1 VTHNS
6 REDHFVYYIGDVGDH
21 QATFGL
27 DISFE
32 QWDDK
37 ERKKYPIFIEVT
49 QKFRTVDESGR
60 PAETDSDAIDSIER
74 ELIESIEEKCRGLF
88 VGGMICDGT
97 KYWFF
102 YGQSTDGT
110 DLVARKCISS
120 LKVLP
125 PFEQP
130 NQRVKQDP
138 KWEVYQSLLPT
149 AEQIIMSQDMM
160 VVDTLAD
167 AGDDH
172 SKPREF
178 DHLALFPD
186 QDSAEGFVLWLKKNG
201 YEKIAISP
209 ADHDGDDDD
218 DQDDAQGDH
227 SPTASHEDE
236 YEDEDEGDSDEHV
249 HDMSDLLMVKFT
261 NTAPVVIDEIIERSM
276 ALNAA
281 AIAHEGGYD
290 GWECAVVKSK

>member
-1 VTHNS
+1 MLLEYYAARCVSFRVTHNT
-6 REDHFVYYIGDVGDH
+6 REDHFVYYVGDVGEH

-32 QWDDK
+32 QLDDK
-37 ERKKYPIFIEVT
+37 EKKKYPIFIEIT
-49 QKFRTVDESGR
+49 QKFRSVDDTGR
-60 PAETDSDAIDSIER
+60 PTEADTDAIDSIER
-74 ELIESIEEKCRGLF
+74 ELIESIEEKCRGVF
-88 VGGMICDGT
+88 VGGMLCDGR

-102 YGQSTDGT
+102 YGQTTDGT
-110 DLVARKCISS
+110 DLVARKCVAS

-160 VVDTLAD
+160 VVDNLAD

-178 DHLALFPD
+178 DHLALFTD
-186 QDSAEGFVLWLKKNG
+186 QDSAEGFAQWLTKNG
-201 YEKIAISP
+201 YENIAIAP
-209 ADHDGDDDD
+209 ADQESDDEGDME
-218 DQDDAQGDH
+218 G
-227 SPTASHEDE
+227 
-236 YEDEDEGDSDEHV
+236 EDEDDSDEDDV
-249 HDMSDLLMVKFT
+249 DMSDLLMVKFT

-281 AIAHEGGYD
+281 AMAHQGGYD
-290 GWECAVVKSK
+290 GWECAVVKS

>member
-1 VTHNS
+1 MTHNT
-6 REDHFVYYIGDVGDH
+6 REDHFVYYVGDVGDH

-32 QWDDK
+32 QWEAK
-37 ERKKYPIFIEVT
+37 EKKKYPLFIEIT
-49 QKFRTVDESGR
+49 QKFRTVDENGR
-60 PAETDSDAIDSIER
+60 PDESDSDAIDSIER
-74 ELIESIEEKCRGLF
+74 ELIESMEEKCRGLF
-88 VGGMICDGT
+88 VGGMICDGR

-102 YGQSTDGT
+102 YGQSSDGT
-110 DLVARKCISS
+110 DLVARKCIAS

-138 KWEVYQSLLPT
+138 KWDVYQSLLPT

-160 VVDTLAD
+160 VVDTLAG

-186 QDSAEGFVLWLKKNG
+186 QDSADSFAEWLKKNG
-201 YEKIAISP
+201 YENIAIAP
-209 ADHDGDDDD
+209 ADQGSDQDD
-218 DQDDAQGDH
+218 DQDGDEGDR
-227 SPTASHEDE
+227 SPTAS
-236 YEDEDEGDSDEHV
+236 DEDDEGESDENEY
-249 HDMSDLLMVKFT
+249 DMSDLLMVKFT
-261 NTAPVVIDEIIERSM
+261 NTAPVVIEEIIERSM

-281 AIAHEGGYD
+281 AMAHQGGYD